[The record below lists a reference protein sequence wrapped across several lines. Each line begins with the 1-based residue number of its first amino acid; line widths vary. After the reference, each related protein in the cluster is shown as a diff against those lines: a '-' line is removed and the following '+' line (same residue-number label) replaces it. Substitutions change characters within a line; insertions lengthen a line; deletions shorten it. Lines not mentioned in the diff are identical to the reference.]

1 MAIANLI
8 RLIYALLGAAYLAA
22 GVGILLYRA
31 DVLSQEVIY
40 VINQIAHDSPSA
52 LHIMQEFGT
61 HLIALGIVALWFA
74 YQYELSWV
82 FQWAMTIGWGLFG
95 LIHYLDVRAAG
106 GGYRNWIYT
115 AIPFVV
121 FLALGVLRWRSE
133 RADVY

>member
-8 RLIYALLGAAYLAA
+8 RMLYALVGVAYVVA
-22 GVGILLYRA
+22 GGIVLLYRSGA
-31 DVLSQEVIY
+31 LPPEAIY

-61 HLIALGIVALWFA
+61 HLVALGIVALWFA

-82 FQWAMTIGWGLFG
+82 FQWAMTVGWGLFG

-106 GGYRNWIYT
+106 GGDRNWIYT
-115 AIPFVV
+115 AIPFFV
-121 FLALGVLRWRSE
+121 FVAIGVLRWRSE
-133 RADVY
+133 RAAE